1 MIPGDIGK
9 EERRPAGPAH
19 FCYARILTNAWNK
32 AAYEI
37 AAEKAGKMQGI
48 GRAEE
53 KDGKAEMPV
62 LPAARA
68 PESAG
73 KAPWECTQ
81 LQQGCKYRYL
91 MRACKK
97 TGRSKGPDLSMPARL
112 LFLLP
117 GNFRI
122 PEHFSDFHQGKAEN
136 IGAGPAGSV

>member
-1 MIPGDIGK
+1 
-9 EERRPAGPAH
+9 
-19 FCYARILTNAWNK
+19 
-32 AAYEI
+32 
-37 AAEKAGKMQGI
+37 MQGI

-73 KAPWECTQ
+73 KAPWECMQ

-91 MRACKK
+91 MRPAEDRQEH
-97 TGRSKGPDLSMPARL
+97 GADLSMPCRF
-112 LFLLP
+112 LFHC
-117 GNFRI
+117 
-122 PEHFSDFHQGKAEN
+122 PETSEFSEHVSDFHQGKAEN